1 MDLAHQPYDIPPTRL
16 RSRVHPLGEERIRA
30 EVEKYFLE
38 NWDFDSEK
46 TKRAFLS
53 VGMSKAYS
61 LMFPMMLDDR
71 VDMTNRMH
79 YLALLVDDEHLT
91 LYKTFHYLI

>member
-1 MDLAHQPYDIPPTRL
+1 
-16 RSRVHPLGEERIRA
+16 
-30 EVEKYFLE
+30 
-38 NWDFDSEK
+38 
-46 TKRAFLS
+46 
-53 VGMSKAYS
+53 MSKAYS